1 MWWKNFLKILSKA
14 WGIIWPFVKKYWQY
28 IVIAILALLLFWAY
42 TDSQRYKGMFKREA
56 ANVDALTSEV
66 VTYKNKHGEAVAK
79 IGELQY
85 TVEDLKKRAADDAK
99 MIKDLGIKLKD
110 AREVV
115 KTVVVT
121 QIEYRDSLIH
131 VHDDAHPDST
141 LLALHTENK
150 WYTLDGEINLGNT
163 PPTAAINLSVRDSVS
178 CVLHRVPKCKFLWWA
193 CGTKG
198 YEVEVISH
206 NPYSHVEYAR
216 WISVSDVKTKRDRK

>member
-1 MWWKNFLKILSKA
+1 M
-14 WGIIWPFVKKYWQY
+14 
-28 IVIAILALLLFWAY
+28 
-42 TDSQRYKGMFKREA
+42 
-56 ANVDALTSEV
+56 
-66 VTYKNKHGEAVAK
+66 AK

-85 TVEDLKKRAADDAK
+85 RVEDLKKRAANDAT

-121 QIEYRDSLIH
+121 QIEYRDSLIY
-131 VHDDAHPDST
+131 VSDGGQKDST
-141 LLALHTENK
+141 RLVLHTENK
-150 WYTLDGEINLGNT
+150 WYTLDEEINLGNI
-163 PPTAAINLSVRDSVS
+163 PPTAAVNLSVRDSVS